1 MIKGSKAITHIGV
14 CDPLSFCIVN
24 GLIWAD
30 GEQSVDKMFAGFW
43 NQPVSE
49 IRLEAGAE
57 GRT

>member
-1 MIKGSKAITHIGV
+1 MNR
-14 CDPLSFCIVN
+14 LN